1 MNQKRMT
8 MRADLIYNKNGK
20 NTVLASWEFG
30 NQVICSR
37 PEMSGFFHLSMIGYL
52 EGWFKLSK
60 VSETMLNKNAFL
72 CPTQEFD
79 SYSVF
84 TLQQKYKKQGLF
96 KSVGIEDAELIVYSI
111 YKLHS
116 RTYQWIQKQL
126 KLFNSL
132 AQHEPKNSSDIG
144 KYHLLIDGGLD
155 DLKKY
160 FFNKQ
165 STSIFVQ
172 PKPLTKELR
181 QSIIQPA
188 SIDVNQLFSN

>member
-1 MNQKRMT
+1 

-60 VSETMLNKNAFL
+60 VSKTMLNKNAFL
-72 CPTQEFD
+72 CPAQEFD

-132 AQHEPKNSSDIG
+132 AQHEPKNPNDMG

-165 STSIFVQ
+165 STSIFIQ

-181 QSIIQPA
+181 QSIIQPT

>member
-1 MNQKRMT
+1 MT
-8 MRADLIYNKNGK
+8 MRADLIYNKSGL
-20 NTVLASWEFG
+20 NTVLVSWEFED
-30 NQVICSR
+30 QVTCSK
-37 PEMSGFFHLSMIGYL
+37 PEMLEFFHLSMLEYL
-52 EGWFKLSK
+52 DGWIKLSK
-60 VSETMLNKNAFL
+60 VSETMLGRDVFL
-72 CPTQEFD
+72 CPAQEFD

-96 KSVGIEDAELIVYSI
+96 KSVDIEDAELIVYGI
-111 YKLHS
+111 YNLHS
-116 RTYQWIQKQL
+116 RTYQWVQKQL

-132 AQHEPKNSSDIG
+132 AQYEPKNPNDIG

-172 PKPLTKELR
+172 PKPLIKELR
-181 QSIIQPA
+181 QGIIQPI

>member
-20 NTVLASWEFG
+20 NTVLASWGFG

-60 VSETMLNKNAFL
+60 VSEIMLDRGVFL
-72 CPTQEFD
+72 CPAQEFD
-79 SYSVF
+79 NYSVF
-84 TLQQKYKKQGLF
+84 TLQQRYKKQGLF
-96 KSVGIEDAELIVYSI
+96 KSVNIDDADLLIYSI
-111 YKLHS
+111 YKLHT
-116 RTYQWIQKQL
+116 RTYSWIKKQL
-126 KLFNSL
+126 RLFNSL
-132 AQHEPKNSSDIG
+132 AQHEPKNPNDIG

-181 QSIIQPA
+181 QSIIQPT

>member
-20 NTVLASWEFG
+20 NTVLVSWEFG

-37 PEMSGFFHLSMIGYL
+37 LEMSEFFHLNMIGYL
-52 EGWFKLSK
+52 EGWLKLSK
-60 VSETMLNKNAFL
+60 ISETMLGRGVFL
-72 CPTQEFD
+72 CPAQEFD
-79 SYSVF
+79 NYSVF
-84 TLQQKYKKQGLF
+84 ALQQRYKKQGLF
-96 KSVGIEDAELIVYSI
+96 KSMNIDDADLLIYSI
-111 YKLHS
+111 YKLHT

-181 QSIIQPA
+181 QSIIQPT
-188 SIDVNQLFSN
+188 SIDVNNLFSN

>member
-1 MNQKRMT
+1 
-8 MRADLIYNKNGK
+8 MRADLIYNKDK
-20 NTVLASWEFG
+20 TNTVLVSWEFRE
-30 NQVICSR
+30 QVICSR
-37 PEMSGFFHLSMIGYL
+37 PEMTEFFHLSMIIYL

-60 VSETMLNKNAFL
+60 VSEKMLSRGAFL
-72 CPTQEFD
+72 CPAQEFD
-79 SYSVF
+79 NYSVF
-84 TLQQKYKKQGLF
+84 TLQQRYKKQGLF
-96 KSVGIEDAELIVYSI
+96 KSVDIEDADLLIYSI
-111 YKLHS
+111 YNVHS

-126 KLFNSL
+126 QLFNSL
-132 AQHEPKNSSDIG
+132 AQHEPKNPSDIG

-181 QSIIQPA
+181 QSIIQPT
-188 SIDVNQLFSN
+188 SIDVNRLFSN